1 MKNKNTFTKIKRGDI
16 LLTACLLAVG
26 ILAIIL
32 VAVLR
37 PEGELV
43 SVEQDGKCIAVYP
56 LDTDTRVT
64 IDENGDGGDFNVL
77 VIKDG
82 VAFIESADCR
92 DKICVGHKPISKDGE
107 TVVCLPHRLVV
118 RIVSSEEEVAK

>member
-1 MKNKNTFTKIKRGDI
+1 M
-16 LLTACLLAVG
+16 LTACLLAVG
-26 ILAIIL
+26 ILATIL

-107 TVVCLPHRLVV
+107 TVVCLPHRMVV

>member
-26 ILAIIL
+26 ILATIL

-107 TVVCLPHRLVV
+107 TVVCLPHRMVV